1 MRNVRVAAALGADG
15 ASEGRSSTDHSCVRL
30 AGRVVSRREMGKKI
44 IFLTIGARQRGA
56 HRKPT
61 EGATAPR
68 GAREAD
74 ERVEALVDLSR
85 WRGPGDFFVEAN
97 LLRAETEVEIE
108 GVCGLSERRGE
119 PLIFC
124 SSARMTRAKPHW
136 EYIQGLFK
144 EYTEGSLAGERVARS
159 LEMQEEAIKTILTLP
174 PKVIKR
180 QAARIGGVLQ
190 CTRDSGRLRPP
201 RLSPEQHQE
210 LAESWALRAAFPIT
224 ALGRQRDL
232 ECDDEGARARERK
245 GAGARAEEGGGEA
258 EGRCSHGDVLEEQ
271 ELEAEEEQLEVI
283 VSLPSAL
290 DEMDEAAAEQA
301 EQARRKAYAHGKKQP
316 QIRCVRAP
324 APVVAAC
331 LCWHALACVR
341 GPGQG
346 VVLGVVRMCAFLP
359 NTALTQVLFFCS
371 WSGSGQCRGLS
382 VGDEGWD
389 VQVVCASASIPHG
402 LLSCRR
408 GVWVCGCVDAVACS
422 LYLSI
427 LPIPPF
433 SRPPT
438 SALFHSLALS
448 PRASTLTHGP
458 RGSGFRFRV

>member
-1 MRNVRVAAALGADG
+1 MARANEDWMAAMRDVRAAAAQGADG
-15 ASEGRSSTDHSCVRL
+15 ASEGRSSTDAAWVRV

-44 IFLTIGARQRGA
+44 IFLTISARQRGA
-56 HRKPT
+56 HRKPV
-61 EGATAPR
+61 EGATAAP
-68 GAREAD
+68 GAREAN

-144 EYTEGSLAGERVARS
+144 EYTEGSLAGERVARN
-159 LEMQEEAIKTILTLP
+159 LEMQEEAIKTISTLP

-210 LAESWALRAAFPIT
+210 LADSWALRAAFPIT
-224 ALGRQRDL
+224 ALGRQREL
-232 ECDDEGARARERK
+232 ECGDEGARALERK
-245 GAGARAEEGGGEA
+245 GSSPRAEEGGGGAKAEA
-258 EGRCSHGDVLEEQ
+258 RCIRGEAPEEQ
-271 ELEAEEEQLEVI
+271 QLAAEEEQLEVI

-290 DEMDEAAAEQA
+290 DEMDEAAV

-316 QIRCVRAP
+316 QIRCVRGP
-324 APVVAAC
+324 ASVVTAC
-331 LCWHALACVR
+331 L
-341 GPGQG
+341 
-346 VVLGVVRMCAFLP
+346 
-359 NTALTQVLFFCS
+359 
-371 WSGSGQCRGLS
+371 
-382 VGDEGWD
+382 
-389 VQVVCASASIPHG
+389 
-402 LLSCRR
+402 
-408 GVWVCGCVDAVACS
+408 
-422 LYLSI
+422 
-427 LPIPPF
+427 
-433 SRPPT
+433 
-438 SALFHSLALS
+438 
-448 PRASTLTHGP
+448 
-458 RGSGFRFRV
+458 